1 VHRYGPGDIYGDD
14 LQAELEL
21 KGTCVARS
29 TGPSGLRVTTLIQPL
44 LAVIKK
50 LSIPVA
56 GVSKKLRRLSTVGS
70 LRGSDARPYGG
81 IGREE

>member
-1 VHRYGPGDIYGDD
+1 MRRYGLRDIYGDD

-21 KGTCVARS
+21 KGTRVAGS

-50 LSIPVA
+50 LSISVA
-56 GVSKKLRRLSTVGS
+56 GVKKSCEDCPLWGW
-70 LRGSDARPYGG
+70 AR
-81 IGREE
+81 